1 MTLALV
7 GAALLGVDGVPL
19 RRTSGG
25 WLAVARWPLAVAV
38 IAAVLASAGA
48 TAWRTVGGTVHAWE
62 DPRPAVAIDQA
73 EGGLGNRMLLLQPEG
88 SALVYRLLGSEPADV
103 ARSLPA
109 PAASGP
115 DDAALAAAVGG
126 LFEQGAA
133 PGELNPARDLSDQAV
148 GFVGL
153 RTSGNDPRVRALDAT
168 AGLSR
173 LGDHDGVIFWRV
185 AAGGGADQALAPT
198 RARIV
203 TAKTDSPVSVSGDHG
218 RLQSTVVVP
227 PDASLVLAEPREWSA
242 HARVTADGHVL
253 APSGASAAYPL
264 PQGTRSISVQVL
276 PTDPMWRY
284 AQGLALLLVVF
295 IALPLGNRASRRR
308 T

>member
-1 MTLALV
+1 VGSTL
-7 GAALLGVDGVPL
+7 
-19 RRTSGG
+19 
-25 WLAVARWPLAVAV
+25 
-38 IAAVLASAGA
+38 
-48 TAWRTVGGTVHAWE
+48 HAWE

-126 LFEQGAA
+126 LFQQGAA

-185 AAGGGADQALAPT
+185 AAGGGADLALAPT

-203 TAKTDSPVSVSGDHG
+203 TARTDSPVSVSGDHG
-218 RLQSTVVVP
+218 RLHSTVVVP
-227 PDASLVLAEPREWSA
+227 ADASLVLAEPRAWSA

-276 PTDPMWRY
+276 PTDTMWRY

-308 T
+308 S